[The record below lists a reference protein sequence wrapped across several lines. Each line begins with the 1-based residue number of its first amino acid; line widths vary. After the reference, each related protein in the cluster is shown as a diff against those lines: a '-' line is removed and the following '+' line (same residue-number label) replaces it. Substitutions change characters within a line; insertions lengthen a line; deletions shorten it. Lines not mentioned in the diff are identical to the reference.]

1 MPANYQSSMRFTA
14 SGSDVFQACLTAVPQ
29 CGFSI
34 KSSNPGSGQI
44 DARAGVGLRSW
55 GENITIAVSP
65 DGSLSIKSSCRG
77 FQLVDYGKNRANVE
91 KITSALAALLPPSP
105 QVP

>member
-1 MPANYQSSMRFTA
+1 MPANYQTSTGFPA
-14 SGSDVFQACLTAVPQ
+14 SGNDVYQACLTAVPQ

-34 KSSNPGSGQI
+34 VSSNPPTGQI
-44 DARAGVGLRSW
+44 DARTGIGLRSW

-65 DGSLSIKSSCRG
+65 DGRLSIKSSCRG
-77 FQLVDYGKNRANVE
+77 FQLVDYGKNKANVE
-91 KITSALAALLPPSP
+91 KILAALGTLLQPRP

>member
-1 MPANYQSSMRFTA
+1 MPASYQSSAGFPA
-14 SGSDVFQACLTAVPQ
+14 SGSDVYQACLTAVPQ

-34 KSSNPGSGQI
+34 LSSNQATGQI
-44 DARAGVGLRSW
+44 AARAGIGLRSW

-65 DGSLSIKSSCRG
+65 DGRVNIKSSCRG
-77 FQLVDYGKNRANVE
+77 FQMVDYGKNKANVE
-91 KITSALAALLPPSP
+91 KIFSALAALLQPRP